1 MVEALLNIKPLVI
14 KSSEFLILSA
24 LLETP
29 GIDHTLKQFMTH
41 PIEHK
46 YRCNETQE
54 MVERSVSNR
63 SLYWVIS
70 KPYEDGIVPEAA
82 LELLKPQE
90 TIVDTY
96 VCRKLVDAGELAWF
110 NEAQREE
117 AIKIYVNKVLV
128 PLKERAAAIQR
139 PLVRC
144 SPYMNDPS
152 LTGHSNVIGIYLREA
167 PVEMKP
173 NSDTGWLEYG
183 TAVVAFPVMDQ
194 MRYVNR
200 PIESLDLVNID
211 AIIENPMLLVDVDFA
226 KGATALIRSAE
237 YRS

>member
-1 MVEALLNIKPLVI
+1 MVETLLTIKPLII
-14 KSSEFLILSA
+14 KSDEFLILSA
-24 LLETP
+24 LLETQ
-29 GIDHTLKQFMTH
+29 GVDHTLKQYMSH
-41 PIEHK
+41 PIMHK
-46 YRCNETQE
+46 YRCSETQE
-54 MVERSVSNR
+54 MVTRTVSNR

-82 LELLKPQE
+82 LELLQPQE

-117 AIKIYVNKVLV
+117 AIKIYVNKVLI
-128 PLKERAAAIQR
+128 PLKERAIALQR

-144 SPYMNDPS
+144 SPYMSDSS
-152 LTGHSNVIGIYLREA
+152 LTGHSNIIGIYLREA
-167 PVEMKP
+167 QVEIKR

-183 TAVVAFPVMDQ
+183 TAVVAYPVADQ
-194 MRYVNR
+194 MKYVNR
-200 PIESLDLVNID
+200 PVESLDLVYVD

-226 KGATALIRSAE
+226 KGATALVRSAE
-237 YRS
+237 YR